1 MWEYDNNQLILG
13 IMDKITLKEL
23 RSLVRDG
30 SAENVTESKQIT
42 ESVKQIRYSSGVYGL
57 NGALLRGEET
67 GKLYAIIGRLP
78 ALFFYC

>member
-1 MWEYDNNQLILG
+1 MERT
-13 IMDKITLKEL
+13 TLKEL
-23 RSLVRDG
+23 RRLVRNG
-30 SAENVTESKQIT
+30 SAENVTECKQIT
-42 ESVKQIRYSSGVYGL
+42 ESVERICYSSGVYGL